1 MKIGLLTLSASDNC
15 GSLLQCYAL
24 KRLLQEFG
32 DVEVIN
38 FSSKRSY
45 AMYDIPAPPNLLSAL
60 LHRQRNRALLAGK
73 RGYDEFRKT
82 QLGINGPEY
91 LANDLNRLSASYD
104 AVVVGSDQVWNVRMY
119 DFDEAF
125 FLGWTKSKKIAYAP
139 SLGAAHLSL
148 SPNFETIKQ
157 WLAKFHSLSAREEIG
172 KNCLE
177 EVTGRVIPK
186 TLDPTLAIDS
196 KIWDGLAGDSPIIQ
210 GDYIFYYSWAYRE
223 AETSRIVSNEGRR
236 LGMPVYVIDPRKWQG
251 RSPRKW
257 GFSLLADSGPMVFLN
272 LMKYA
277 KKAFVESFHGMVF
290 AYLFRKDFWLLD
302 IHEDIRNMDSRLLE
316 FVDLL
321 GIRSQCLTKYNVA
334 RLNMGT
340 HISYDENIKLNELRE
355 FSKNYLRKA
364 LEA

>member
-1 MKIGLLTLSASDNC
+1 
-15 GSLLQCYAL
+15 
-24 KRLLQEFG
+24 
-32 DVEVIN
+32 
-38 FSSKRSY
+38 
-45 AMYDIPAPPNLLSAL
+45 MYDVPAPGNLLSAL
-60 LHRQRNRALLAGK
+60 LCRQRNRALLAGK
-73 RGYDEFRKT
+73 KGYDEFRKT

-91 LANDLNRLSASYD
+91 LANDLDQLSASYD

-139 SLGAAHLSL
+139 SLGVAHLSL
-148 SPNFETIKQ
+148 SPDFETIKQ
-157 WLAKFHSLSAREEIG
+157 WLAEFHSLSAREEIG
-172 KNCLE
+172 KKCLE
-177 EVTGRVIPK
+177 EVTGRAVPK

-196 KIWDGLAGDSPIIQ
+196 KIWDELAGDSPIIQ

-223 AETSRIVSNEGRR
+223 PETSRIVSNESQR

-257 GFSLLADSGPMVFLN
+257 GFSLLTDSGPMVFLN

-277 KKAFVESFHGMVF
+277 KKVFVESFHGMVF

-302 IHEDIRNMDSRLLE
+302 THENLCNMDTRLLE

-321 GIRSQCLTKYNVA
+321 GIRSRRLTKYNVA
-334 RLNMGT
+334 RLDLNKR
-340 HISYDENIKLNELRE
+340 ISYGENTRLNEMRAV
-355 FSKNYLRKA
+355 SKNYLREA
-364 LEA
+364 LES